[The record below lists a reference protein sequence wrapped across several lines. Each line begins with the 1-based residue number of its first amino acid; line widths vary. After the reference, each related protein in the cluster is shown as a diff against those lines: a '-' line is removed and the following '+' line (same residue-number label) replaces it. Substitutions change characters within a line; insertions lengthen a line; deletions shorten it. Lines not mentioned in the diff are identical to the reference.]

1 MTTREVYR
9 HTKRFVGLKL
19 LLSFLMMLVIGST
32 VYLFVGLA
40 SFFTQV
46 SLIMWGIIGLAV
58 ILLLLWIGDL
68 LRFRLRA
75 AHVATVVS
83 ITTTGEFPEQ
93 TTMVRHGLSRVNEK
107 RLGILGFYFLFRLSF
122 LAARQIAKRVVS
134 RTDQFTANLPGGSI
148 VQKFK
153 RYFIKSVIKSAPE
166 AILAWNFFRRD
177 EPAVAATV
185 NGTRIYFKHFP
196 TMLISGVKTSI
207 TVLIVYGIGF
217 LIMIGIAIFALL
229 AWNIWILLGGVGV
242 ILVIRL
248 IKTALIDSLMM
259 VRTVHSFMQ
268 LAPETQLSDADLQP
282 LRSCPKYRQLER
294 KAAKLGF

>member
-19 LLSFLMMLVIGST
+19 LLSFLMMIVIGST

-40 SFFTQV
+40 LFFTQV
-46 SLIMWGIIGLAV
+46 SLIMWIIIGLIV

-75 AHVATVVS
+75 AHVATVVG
-83 ITTTGEFPEQ
+83 ITTSDELPEQ
-93 TTMVRHGLSRVNEK
+93 ATMVTQGLARVNEK
-107 RLGILGFYFLFRLSF
+107 GLGIIGFYFLFRLSF
-122 LAARQIAKRVVS
+122 LAARQIATRVVS
-134 RTDQFTANLPGGSI
+134 RTDQITANLPGGFI

-196 TMLISGVKTSI
+196 RMLISGIKTSI
-207 TVLIVYGIGF
+207 MVVIAYGIAF
-217 LIMIGIAIFALL
+217 LIMIGTAIFALI
-229 AWNIWILLGGVGV
+229 AWNIWILLGSVGV
-242 ILVIRL
+242 ILAVRL
-248 IKTALIDSLMM
+248 IKTAFIDSLMM
-259 VRTVHSFMQ
+259 VRVVHSFMQ
-268 LAPETQLSDADLQP
+268 LAPETQLSDTDLQP
-282 LRSCPKYRQLER
+282 LRSCPRYRKLER

>member
-1 MTTREVYR
+1 
-9 HTKRFVGLKL
+9 
-19 LLSFLMMLVIGST
+19 MMLTIGST
-32 VYLFVGLA
+32 VFLFVGLA

-46 SLIMWGIIGLAV
+46 NLIIWGIIGLAV

-83 ITTTGEFPEQ
+83 ITTSGEFPER
-93 TTMVRHGLSRVNEK
+93 TTMVTQGLARVNEK
-107 RLGILGFYFLFRLSF
+107 GLGILGFYFLFRLSF
-122 LAARQIAKRVVS
+122 LAARQIATRIVS
-134 RTDQFTANLPGGSI
+134 RTDQLTAHLPGGFI

-185 NGTRIYFKHFP
+185 NGIRIYFKHFP
-196 TMLISGVKTSI
+196 VMLLSGIKTSI
-207 TVLIVYGIGF
+207 MIVIAYVIAF
-217 LIMIGIAIFALL
+217 LIMIGIAIFALI
-229 AWNIWILLGGVGV
+229 AWNIWIVLSSVVV
-242 ILVIRL
+242 ILAVRL
-248 IKTALIDSLMM
+248 IKIAFIDSLMM
-259 VRTVHSFMQ
+259 VRIVHSFMQ
-268 LAPETQLSDADLQP
+268 LAPETQISDADLQP